1 MNQSKVA
8 RLLKTSLNSH
18 SHLSTSRTS
27 SIPPPPLASS
37 QKSAGQKPNS
47 IPPQALEHLH
57 RELRSFKD
65 SRLEAYVRG
74 RYCYVSYR
82 GEPLC
87 RLGYRGQLEEWDFAI
102 YKYSTQR
109 YGELDLAPERD
120 SVHECVDLALH
131 AYDFR

>member
-1 MNQSKVA
+1 M
-8 RLLKTSLNSH
+8 
-18 SHLSTSRTS
+18 
-27 SIPPPPLASS
+27 
-37 QKSAGQKPNS
+37 
-47 IPPQALEHLH
+47 
-57 RELRSFKD
+57 RSFED
-65 SRLEAYVRG
+65 SPLEAYVRG

-109 YGELDLAPERD
+109 YGQLELAPERD
-120 SVHECVDLALH
+120 SVQECVDTALH